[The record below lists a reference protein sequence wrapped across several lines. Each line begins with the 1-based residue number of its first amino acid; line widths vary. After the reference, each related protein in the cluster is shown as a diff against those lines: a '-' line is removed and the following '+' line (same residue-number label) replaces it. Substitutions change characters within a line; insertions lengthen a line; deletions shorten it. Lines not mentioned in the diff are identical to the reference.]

1 MEGKLNTL
9 NKLYNHALT
18 KYGNRTALIFEGKK
32 LSYQNLKKASN
43 RVAHALLRH
52 GVQANTRVALMMENC
67 LEFVISDMGLVQ
79 AGGAKVPLNSMLGEK
94 EIEYI
99 LNDSGAEI
107 VIMGES
113 FFGKFQNI
121 ESNVRNVKLV
131 VGLST
136 SELLPNNWMSWD
148 EFQGNELE
156 TDVAVHSS
164 PTDIAGIFY
173 TGGTTGVPKGV
184 VHDQRNVIQ
193 NTFAHIMELEIH
205 HDEKILITSPLP
217 HSAGMVVLAGLLKGA
232 EHWVEKGFHPQ
243 IVLNRIHENR
253 ITFTFMVP
261 TMIYRVMDEIK
272 DQEYNFSSL
281 RTIMYGAAPITA
293 ERLKQGLNIFGRVF
307 IQIYGQTEAPNLI
320 TTLRKDDHRMDDNL
334 YQRRLRSCGQPV
346 MSSLVKIVD
355 DNGNE
360 VPHGTEGEILASTPY
375 NMKFYHH
382 KPDATEETIVQGW
395 VHTGDVG
402 MLDEDGYLYLLDRKK
417 DMIISGGMNVYTTE
431 VENLIGKHPGVQLA
445 AVIGVPHDDWGEAV
459 MAVIIPSKENPPTV
473 ESIHELCQQLS
484 SYKRPKEIKFVE
496 NIPLTP
502 YGKIDKK
509 ALKSRYWAAKDRGIN

>member
-9 NKLYNHALT
+9 NNLYKHALT
-18 KYGNRTALIFEGKK
+18 KYGDRTALIFNGKK
-32 LSYQNLKKASN
+32 LSYRELKKASN
-43 RVAHALLRH
+43 RVAHALLRQ
-52 GVQANTRVALMMENC
+52 GVKANTRVALMMENC
-67 LEFVISDMGLVQ
+67 LEFVICDMGLIQ
-79 AGGAKVPLNSMLGEK
+79 AGGAKVPLNHMLGEK
-94 EIEYI
+94 EIQYI

-113 FFGKFQNI
+113 FFKRFQSI
-121 ESNVRNVKLV
+121 ENNLQHIKLV
-131 VGLST
+131 VGVSSSEPLS
-136 SELLPNNWMSWD
+136 NGWVSWE
-148 EFQGNELE
+148 EFQGRELE
-156 TDVAVHSS
+156 KDVDIQSS
-164 PTDIAGIFY
+164 PADMAGIFY

-184 VHDQRNVIQ
+184 VHDQRNVVQ
-193 NTFAHIMELEIH
+193 NIFAHIMELEIH

-217 HSAGMVVLAGLLKGA
+217 HSAGMVVWAGLLKGA
-232 EHWVEKGFHPQ
+232 EHWIEKGFDPQ
-243 IVLNRIHENR
+243 LVLNRIHQNKV
-253 ITFTFMVP
+253 TFTFMVP
-261 TMIYRVMDEIK
+261 TMIYRVMDRVN
-272 DQEYNFSSL
+272 DQENDFSSL

-320 TTLRKDDHRMDDNL
+320 TTLRKDDHRMEDVH
-334 YQRRLRSCGQPV
+334 YQKRLRSCGQPV

-355 DNGNE
+355 DNGDE
-360 VPHGTEGEILASTPY
+360 VSYGTEGEILASTPY
-375 NMKFYHH
+375 NLKYYHQ
-382 KPDATEETIVQGW
+382 KPDATEETIVHGW

-459 MAVIIPSKENPPTV
+459 MAVIIPKKEDPPTE
-473 ESIHELCQQLS
+473 ESIHELCKQLS

-496 NIPLTP
+496 TIPLTP
-502 YGKIDKK
+502 YGKLDKK
-509 ALKSRYWAAKDRGIN
+509 ALKNMFWVSMDRGIN